1 MKIVDPGRAYELA
14 AGIHLHFVQ
23 KHRGEIVRDG
33 TTVEEVLEVLIDRV
47 TDGYQRLPCAETIR
61 AVHCL
66 REALRALRERTA
78 KRVDA
83 QVEGTCEPHSGR
95 SVRAGDPAARLS
107 FDLVDLAP
115 N

>member
-1 MKIVDPGRAYELA
+1 VKIVDPGRAYELA
-14 AGIHLHFVQ
+14 AGIHLHFLQ
-23 KHRGEIVRDG
+23 KHRGEIIRDG

-66 REALRALRERTA
+66 REALRALHERTA
-78 KRVDA
+78 QRVDA
-83 QVEGTCEPHSGR
+83 EVEGTYEPHGAR
-95 SVRAGDPAARLS
+95 SVRAGDVVARVP